1 MAENRPGG
9 SWERRLQVE
18 SERAVRDGVDNR
30 LSGDTEERS
39 GMLFS
44 DNTWKIKLHK
54 QRKKVEYLMWS

>member
-9 SWERRLQVE
+9 SWERRLQVD
-18 SERAVRDGVDNR
+18 SERAVREGVDSR

-44 DNTWKIKLHK
+44 DNTWNIKNSINKEKLI
-54 QRKKVEYLMWS
+54 WS